1 MSHAGWIFRELQK
14 KQADFNELK
23 QRCKKEVDKNPPQR
37 CERLTECLML

>member
-23 QRCKKEVDKNPPQR
+23 QRCKKGWIKTLHNDVRD
-37 CERLTECLML
+37 